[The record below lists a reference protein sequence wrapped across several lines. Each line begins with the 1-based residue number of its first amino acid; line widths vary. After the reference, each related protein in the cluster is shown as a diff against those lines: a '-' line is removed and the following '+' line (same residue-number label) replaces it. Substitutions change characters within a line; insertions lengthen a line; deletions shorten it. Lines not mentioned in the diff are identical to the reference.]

1 MTERDATSA
10 SKRSKPGSTAS
21 VAKKTPKKAAIKS
34 TLASQ
39 ADRHEL
45 YELAVQDP
53 PSEVRFVGQ
62 TFKRLRG
69 RPALTLR
76 EDFAGT
82 SVFCLEWV
90 RSHKERTAIAVDLDQ
105 ATLDWGLN
113 QRIRPAGPSIERR
126 IVQRCANVLDP
137 QPPLVDVAVGF
148 NFSYWCFDTRPALV
162 EYFRAARA
170 GLVADGML
178 VLDAYGGTE
187 VPKHE
192 LTSREVR
199 DGKGVVNGGKAYTYE
214 WEQIDYNPIDARMNC
229 AIHFEFEDGSRI
241 DRAFSYSWRVW
252 SLPEIREL
260 LLEAGF
266 TKVRV
271 WSELEDED
279 GDGTGRFSD
288 AKAFDNEGVWWV
300 YITAES

>member
-1 MTERDATSA
+1 MSEREPSS
-10 SKRSKPGSTAS
+10 SKRSKSTSTVPVATARKAVKAS
-21 VAKKTPKKAAIKS
+21 GKTR
-34 TLASQ
+34 ASQ

-90 RSHKERTAIAVDLDQ
+90 RSDKQRTAIAVDLDR
-105 ATLDWGLN
+105 ATLDWGLER
-113 QRIRPAGPSIERR
+113 RIRPAGPAFEQR
-126 IVQRCANVLDP
+126 IVQRCANVLDV
-137 QPPLVDVAVGF
+137 QPPLVDIAVGF
-148 NFSYWCFDTRPALV
+148 NFSYWCFDTRPAML

-187 VPKHE
+187 VPQHE
-192 LTSREVR
+192 VTHREIR
-199 DGKGVVNGGKAYTYE
+199 DPQGIVNGGQAYTYV
-214 WEQIDYNPIDARMNC
+214 WEQIDYNPVDARMNC
-229 AIHFEFEDGSRI
+229 AIHFEFKDGSRI

-266 TKVRV
+266 TRV
-271 WSELEDED
+271 AVWAEREDED
-279 GDGTGRFSD
+279 GDGTGRFYE
-288 AKAFDNEGVWWV
+288 AKTFDNEGVWWV
-300 YITAES
+300 YITAEN

>member
-1 MTERDATSA
+1 MTEPPT
-10 SKRSKPGSTAS
+10 SKRSKPD
-21 VAKKTPKKAAIKS
+21 VAAPIAPTRRAVKS
-34 TLASQ
+34 SGATRASQ

-69 RPALTLR
+69 RNALSMR

-90 RSHKERTAIAVDLDQ
+90 RSHKQRTAIAVDLDRP
-105 ATLDWGLN
+105 TLDWGLTK
-113 QRIRPAGPSIERR
+113 RIRPAGPAIEQR
-126 IVQRCANVLDP
+126 ITQRCANVLDP

-148 NFSYWCFDTRPALV
+148 NFSYWCFDTRAALL

-187 VPKHE
+187 VEQHDV
-192 LTSREVR
+192 TRRECR
-199 DGKGVVNGGKAYTYE
+199 DPQGIINGGKPYTYI
-214 WEQIDYNPIDARMNC
+214 WEQIDYNPVDAHMNC

-241 DRAFSYSWRVW
+241 DRAFDYSWRVW

-266 TKVRV
+266 KRV
-271 WSELEDED
+271 AVWVEDEDED
-279 GDGTGRFSD
+279 GDGTGEFHE
-288 AKAFDNEGVWWV
+288 ATEFDNQGVWWV
-300 YITAES
+300 YITAEN

>member
-1 MTERDATSA
+1 MTERQ
-10 SKRSKPGSTAS
+10 GSTS
-21 VAKKTPKKAAIKS
+21 KQSKSGSTPVAPTRSAVKPSKA
-34 TLASQ
+34 TRASQ

-53 PSEVRFVGQ
+53 PSEVRFIGQ

-69 RPALTLR
+69 RPALSMR

-82 SVFCLEWV
+82 SVFSLEWV
-90 RSHKERTAIAVDLDQ
+90 RSHKQRTAICVDLDR
-105 ATLDWGLN
+105 ATLDWGLTK
-113 QRIRPAGPSIERR
+113 RIRPAGADYEQR
-126 IVQRCANVLDP
+126 IIQRCANVLEV

-148 NFSYWCFDTRPALV
+148 NFSYWCFDTRPALL

-187 VPKHE
+187 VPQHE
-192 LTSREVR
+192 ITERETR
-199 DGKGVVNGGKAYTYE
+199 DGEGVVNGGQAYTYI
-214 WEQIDYNPIDARMNC
+214 WEQIDYNPVDARMNC
-229 AIHFEFEDGSRI
+229 AIHFEFKDGSRL

-252 SLPEIREL
+252 TLPEIREL

-266 TKVRV
+266 AKVRV
-271 WSELEDED
+271 WAEREDEA
-279 GDGTGRFSD
+279 GEGTGRFHE
-288 AKAFDNEGVWWV
+288 AKSFDNEGVWWV
-300 YITAES
+300 YITAEN

>member
-1 MTERDATSA
+1 MTERAGSST
-10 SKRSKPGSTAS
+10 SKRSKS
-21 VAKKTPKKAAIKS
+21 VAPAPSGKPRAVKVPAKTR
-34 TLASQ
+34 ASQ

-69 RPALTLR
+69 RPALSLR

-90 RSHKERTAIAVDLDQ
+90 RSHKERTAIAVDLDRP
-105 ATLDWGLN
+105 TLDWGLTK
-113 QRIRPAGPSIERR
+113 RIQPAGPAMEQR
-126 IVQRCANVLDP
+126 ITQRCANVLDV

-148 NFSYWCFDTRPALV
+148 NFSYWCFDTRPAML

-187 VPKHE
+187 VPQPEH
-192 LTSREVR
+192 TTREIR
-199 DGKGVVNGGKAYTYE
+199 DPKGVINGGQPYTYE

-229 AIHFEFEDGSRI
+229 AIHFEFKDGSRM

-252 SLPEIREL
+252 TLPEICEL

-266 TKVRV
+266 AKVRV
-271 WSELEDED
+271 WSEREDEQ
-279 GDGTGRFSD
+279 GDGTGRFAES
-288 AKAFDNEGVWWV
+288 KTFDNEGVWWV
-300 YITAES
+300 YITAEN